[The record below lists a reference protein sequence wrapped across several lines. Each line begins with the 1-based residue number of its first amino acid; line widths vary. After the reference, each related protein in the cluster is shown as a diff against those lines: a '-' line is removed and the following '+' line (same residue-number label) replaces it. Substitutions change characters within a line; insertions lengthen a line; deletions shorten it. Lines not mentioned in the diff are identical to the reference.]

1 MQDIKYEILIVDDV
15 SENIKVAISIL
26 KKDSYNFSYAQSGE
40 AAIEILKTKRF
51 DLILLDV
58 MMPGIDGFHLCK
70 IIKNSPAIADTPIV
84 FLTAKVD
91 IDSVAHG
98 FELGAVDYVT
108 KPFHPQELKAR
119 VANHLELY
127 RYRKEL
133 TKNNKALSS
142 EIKHVKDRYLTEL
155 ESAQEEIVYILSDLI
170 ESDSGETACHVR
182 RVATIAK
189 ELAILEGN
197 LSDEE
202 IKMLYLAAPLHDIGK
217 ILIDNSILH
226 KPSALSNEEFKVM
239 KEHPS
244 HAIKILKKSKRKLIK
259 VAKIIAY
266 EHHENW
272 DGTGYPSGLK
282 GEEIHIY
289 GRIVAIADVL
299 DALTHKRCYKEPW
312 SFEDASRFVIE
323 NSGKK
328 FDPRL
333 VTLFRDHLEI
343 FKEIMEKQQCL

>member
-1 MQDIKYEILIVDDV
+1 MKKYEILIVDDV

-26 KKDSYNFSYAQSGE
+26 KSDNYNFSYAHDGQS
-40 AAIEILKTKRF
+40 AIEVLKTKRF

-70 IIKNSPAIADTPIV
+70 IIKNSPAIKDTPII

-91 IDSVAHG
+91 IDSVTKG

-108 KPFHPQELKAR
+108 KPFHPQELKSR

-127 RYRKEL
+127 RFRKEL
-133 TKNNKALSS
+133 TLKNKELNH
-142 EIKHVKDRYLTEL
+142 EIKDVKHKHFTDL
-155 ESAQEEIVYILSDLI
+155 EIAQKEILYILTDI
-170 ESDSGETACHVR
+170 MESDSGETACHVK
-182 RVATIAK
+182 RVAMISR

-197 LSDEE
+197 LLEE
-202 IKMLYLAAPLHDIGK
+202 DIKMLYLAAPLHDIGK
-217 ILIDNSILH
+217 ILIDNAILH
-226 KPSALSNEEFKVM
+226 KPSKLSENEFKIM
-239 KEHPS
+239 KKHP
-244 HAIKILKKSKRKLIK
+244 AYALNILKKSDRKLIK
-259 VAKIIAY
+259 AAKIIAY

-272 DGTGYPSGLK
+272 DGSGYPQGLK
-282 GEEIHIY
+282 GDAIHIF

-299 DALTHKRCYKEPW
+299 DALTNDRSYKKAW
-312 SFEDASRFVIE
+312 RFEDATKYIME

-333 VTLFRDHLEI
+333 VSLFVDHLEI
-343 FKEIMEKQQCL
+343 FKEILEANTCH